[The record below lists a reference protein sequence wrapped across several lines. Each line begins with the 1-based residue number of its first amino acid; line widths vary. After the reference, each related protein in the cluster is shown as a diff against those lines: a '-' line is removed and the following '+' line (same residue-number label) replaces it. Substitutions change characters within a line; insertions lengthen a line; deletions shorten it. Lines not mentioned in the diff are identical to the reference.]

1 MSMLPRVLPT
11 GSNLDMSA
19 ALTPA
24 RSVGGDFYDV
34 LKVGNRLWFAVGD
47 ASGKGV
53 GAALFT
59 AMTLTLFR
67 VAATIARDPG
77 EALARIN
84 RELARDNDS
93 MMFVTVFAGVLD
105 LATGELVHANAGH
118 PPPYL
123 LRPDGIEALTTT
135 VAPALGVIDDAEYPL
150 GRFTLAPFE
159 GLLLFTD
166 GVTEAQNPAGD
177 LWGTEPLEAFLR
189 DQRSEPCEVIVKQL
203 VAAVGAFEAGALP
216 ADDLTLMALRRGPG

>member
-1 MSMLPRVLPT
+1 
-11 GSNLDMSA
+11 
-19 ALTPA
+19 
-24 RSVGGDFYDV
+24 
-34 LKVGNRLWFAVGD
+34 
-47 ASGKGV
+47 
-53 GAALFT
+53 
-59 AMTLTLFR
+59 MTLTLFR